1 MKVIL
6 DNLGKKYEGRDKFTI
21 RNINLEIDDNDFC
34 VILGPSGC
42 GKSTLLRM
50 IAGLNSI
57 TEGTLRFNDK
67 IMNTVEPKDRDIA
80 MVFQSYAL
88 YPHMTVYDNM
98 AFSLNMKKE
107 RKEVIDQR
115 IQDVAK
121 ILQLEDYLYSRP
133 SDISGGQRQRVAL
146 GRAIARNPEVFLMDE
161 PLSNLDAKLRE
172 HMRVEIVR
180 IHNQLDTTSIYVT
193 HDQTEAMTMAT
204 KIVLL
209 DKGIIQQ
216 VGAPNEFYQKPN
228 NLFVAGFIGSPTMNI
243 IKGKIKDGLFVN
255 ESGEIKVRPTD
266 KDWDKIKAYEG
277 KEVHLGIRSERFIAE
292 KRDYNS
298 VNANIEVIESLGK
311 EQLLYTKLKDGLFVN
326 ESGEIKVRP
335 TDKDWDKI
343 KAYEGKEVHLGIRS
357 ERFIAEKRDYNSVNA
372 NIEVIES
379 LGKEQLL
386 YTKLKDGTELTVSQ
400 PGYLDYAVGEDHD
413 FTLDPEALHFFD
425 GQTTERIN

>member
-1 MKVIL
+1 MRVTL
-6 DNLGKKYEGRDKFTI
+6 DNIGKKYEGREKFTI
-21 RNINLEIDDNDFC
+21 RHINLDIDDKDFC

-57 TEGTLRFNDK
+57 TEGTLKFNDK
-67 IMNTVEPKDRDIA
+67 IMNKVEPKDRDIA

-107 RKEVIDQR
+107 RKEVIDKR
-115 IQDVAK
+115 IQEVAK

-146 GRAIARNPEVFLMDE
+146 GRAIARNPAVFLMDE

-172 HMRVEIVR
+172 QMRVEIVR

-209 DKGIIQQ
+209 DKGIVQQ
-216 VGAPNEFYQKPN
+216 VGAPSKFYEKPN

-243 IKGKIKDGLFVN
+243 MKGKIDNGLFVN
-255 ESGEIKVRPTD
+255 ESGEVRVRPSEKD
-266 KDWDKIKAYEG
+266 KAKIKSYEG
-277 KEVHLGIRSERFIAE
+277 KNIYLGIRSERFISE
-292 KRDYNS
+292 KRDYNNIS
-298 VNANIEVIESLGK
+298 VTIDVIEMLGK
-311 EQLLYTKLKDGLFVN
+311 EQLLY
-326 ESGEIKVRP
+326 S
-335 TDKDWDKI
+335 
-343 KAYEGKEVHLGIRS
+343 
-357 ERFIAEKRDYNSVNA
+357 
-372 NIEVIES
+372 
-379 LGKEQLL
+379 
-386 YTKLKDGTELTVSQ
+386 KLKDGTNLTISQ
-400 PGYLDYAVGEDHD
+400 PGYIDFAKGESHD

-425 GQTTERIN
+425 GESKERIN